1 MRNQLRGASVAI
13 IASAL
18 FATAAHAQ
26 DAAPQGEGLEEIV
39 VTAQR
44 SDQRLQDV
52 PVAVS
57 AVSAETIER
66 LAVTNAQDLNRLAP
80 NVKFDGVTGG
90 TAGLKPF
97 IRGGGITDG
106 AFVTAE
112 SEVAIYVDDVYRA
125 RLSASLLDFME
136 LERIEVLRG
145 PQGVLYGRNSSAGA
159 VNFITKGP
167 AADAKGNIEAGF
179 GSWNERRVRAYVST
193 PLSEDGKWRG
203 SVNAMIRGR
212 DGGRQFNTTL
222 KKKVGKEDFT
232 GVQADLAYV
241 GDVVEARLT
250 GFYMN
255 GDTDGQYAVATT
267 VNASGRIVPVTG
279 SYRRVQSPVPSFTKV
294 EQYGGTLRLSA
305 DMPNGRLTSI
315 TAYSELNDSWR
326 QDFSGGVLPSALGLP
341 GTTPLALFD
350 RTLVGTQRQFS
361 QELQVSGGS
370 SSDFL
375 QYIVGLFY
383 FHETGRQDI
392 NSIIF
397 FAPSN
402 TIFSIQTNSF
412 AGFGQLTFN
421 LSDKLALVAGG
432 RYTID
437 DKQLEARIGGVPVNL
452 KNSYEKFT
460 PKLGVNY
467 KLADN
472 VLAYASYSEGFKG
485 GGYNG
490 LAGSAAQLALPFKP
504 QVTKAYE
511 IGFKSDL
518 FGRRVRINLAAFYN
532 KIKDRQ
538 QPVNTNN
545 GAFLVENYDMTI
557 KGVEAELSVRA
568 APWLTLWANGS
579 LNDGEYDAS
588 SAGGSLANNQPPS
601 LPSYQFSI
609 GFDGDLP
616 AGPGKLIFGADYNNR
631 DSYFSTPENAAIGFI
646 PSQDFLA
653 GYVGYEWGQWK
664 LQVNGKNLLNRE
676 AWQTG
681 FGFAVVQPRFAV
693 DPRTV
698 LATLRYKF

>member
-1 MRNQLRGASVAI
+1 MRNQLRGASAAI
-13 IASAL
+13 LASAL
-18 FATAAHAQ
+18 FAASAHAQ
-26 DAAPQGEGLEEIV
+26 DAPPRGDGLEDIV

-57 AVSAETIER
+57 AVSSETIER
-66 LAVTNAQDLNRLAP
+66 LAVTGPQDLNRLAP

-167 AADAKGNIEAGF
+167 AATFKGNVEAGF
-179 GSWNERRVRAYVST
+179 GSWNERRLRVYAST

-212 DGGRQFNTTL
+212 DGGRQFNATL
-222 KKKVGKEDFT
+222 NKKVGKEDFA
-232 GVQADLAYV
+232 GVQADVAYV
-241 GDVVEARLT
+241 GDAVEGRLT

-255 GDTDGQYAVATT
+255 GDTDGQYAVATQ
-267 VNASGRIVPVTG
+267 VDAAGKIVPVSG
-279 SYRRVQSPVPSFTKV
+279 SYRRVQSPIASFTKV

-305 DMPNGRLTSI
+305 DMPNGRITSI
-315 TAYSELNDSWR
+315 SAYSELNDSWR
-326 QDFSGGVLPSALGLP
+326 QDFSGGVPPSALGLP

-361 QELQVSGGS
+361 QELQVSGGT

-375 QYIVGLFY
+375 QYLGGLYY
-383 FHETGRQDI
+383 FHEAGQQDI
-392 NSIIF
+392 DSVIF
-397 FAPSN
+397 FVPSN
-402 TIFSIQTNSF
+402 TIFSIKTNSF

-421 LSDKLALVAGG
+421 LSDRLALIAGG

-437 DKQLEARIGGVPVNL
+437 DKQLNARIGGTPVDL
-452 KNSYEKFT
+452 KNSYQKFT
-460 PKLGVNY
+460 PKLGINY
-467 KLADN
+467 KITQDI
-472 VLAYASYSEGFKG
+472 LAYASYSEGFKG

-490 LAGSAAQLALPFKP
+490 LAGSAAQLSLPFRP
-504 QVTKAYE
+504 QVTEACE
-511 IGFKSDL
+511 VGFKSDL
-518 FGRRVRINLAAFYN
+518 FGRRARINVAAFYN

-538 QPVNTNN
+538 QPVNTND

-557 KGVEAELSVRA
+557 KGVEAELSIRA
-568 APWLTLWANGS
+568 ASWLTLWANGS
-579 LNDGEYDAS
+579 LNDGKYDAS
-588 SAGGSLANNQPPS
+588 SAGGSLTNNDPPS
-601 LPSYQFSI
+601 LPDYQFSV
-609 GFDGDLP
+609 GFDGDVP
-616 AGPGKLIFGADYNNR
+616 AGPGKLIFGADYNDR
-631 DSYFSTPENAAIGFI
+631 GSYFSTPENAAIGFI
-646 PSQDFLA
+646 PQQDFLA
-653 GYVGYEWGQWK
+653 GYLGYEWGQWK

-676 AWQTG
+676 GWQTG
-681 FGFAVVQPRFAV
+681 FGFAVVQPRFSIE
-693 DPRTV
+693 PRTV